1 MEYQLEK
8 FAEYK
13 NQDGT
18 YSIPETK
25 LREIMNLI
33 ESEFKSKSKKQRKRC
48 ETPYTELVMAS
59 ILTNFEQ
66 ASFPLDYSKITISSE
81 QLENY
86 NCDMKIRTLDE
97 LNNWFMNSKKNCIEF
112 YKQLGISLD
121 KDIVTCYL
129 TGKKIEDPK
138 ILELVQGIEKKQ
150 KKADIYILVNNIEWI
165 GISVKTTPG
174 DTMSNWSI
182 EKLIFEVDKETVN
195 ILKETKIK
203 LLNENGITR
212 NWRDNKNQNREKY
225 NKLMYGSNK
234 YKSIITKWMTDFKN
248 KEYIKKI
255 IAEIAGS
262 PITKFKMFKYD
273 GKTFTNLFEIYQK
286 ISNAKTFNIIPDLPS
301 SKLELDKLGLKSHY
315 SDKASKIWFYVEIDS
330 QVDYRIEIRWKGDP
344 FASPQLQLYQK

>member
-1 MEYQLEK
+1 MVY
-8 FAEYK
+8 
-13 NQDGT
+13 
-18 YSIPETK
+18 
-25 LREIMNLI
+25 
-33 ESEFKSKSKKQRKRC
+33 EF
-48 ETPYTELVMAS
+48 
-59 ILTNFEQ
+59 
-66 ASFPLDYSKITISSE
+66 
-81 QLENY
+81 
-86 NCDMKIRTLDE
+86 
-97 LNNWFMNSKKNCIEF
+97 KKNCIEF

-138 ILELVQGIEKKQ
+138 ILELVQGIEKK

-255 IAEIAGS
+255 ITEIAGS
-262 PITKFKMFKYD
+262 SITK
-273 GKTFTNLFEIYQK
+273 I
-286 ISNAKTFNIIPDLPS
+286 
-301 SKLELDKLGLKSHY
+301 
-315 SDKASKIWFYVEIDS
+315 
-330 QVDYRIEIRWKGDP
+330 
-344 FASPQLQLYQK
+344 